1 MLKWLAPAIVFGLI
15 LYFARGVLS
24 PFIIGGLLAYIFS
37 PLVDQAEARFR
48 LPRLAA
54 VAIFFV
60 ALLSLLGLGI
70 WLLETR
76 LAAEVRALGREGPNL
91 VDAAFARLLG
101 TERFQLFGQQVDPHL
116 LAVWTNRALAE
127 TFGTPGD
134 ALHVAERAL
143 DAVLK
148 LFLTLLATFYLLLD
162 GRRFDAYLL
171 RFVAPNR
178 RNDVRQVAN
187 QIHLVLGK
195 YLRGQLFLVGLMSV
209 VTYLVIGLGFH
220 LPYALPIAVATGILE
235 VVPVIGPITAG
246 AIAAMVALVHD
257 GPSLMIW
264 VIAAYFLL
272 RMAED
277 QLVMPLVVGRA
288 VHLHPLVTIFAVL
301 LGSSAAGILG
311 AVLAVPVAA
320 ALRVTLDY
328 AFPATVVSDADPL
341 AAMKKPAPLGAGSL
355 GDPRTQR

>member
-37 PLVDQAEARFR
+37 PLVDQAQGRLRWPR
-48 LPRLAA
+48 LPVVA
-54 VAIFFV
+54 VFFV
-60 ALLSLLGLGI
+60 VLVGLLGFGI

-76 LAAEVRALGREGPNL
+76 LAAELRALSREGPDL

-116 LAVWTNRALAE
+116 LAIWTNRALAE
-127 TFGTPGD
+127 AFGTPGD

-162 GRRFDAYLL
+162 GGRFDAYLL
-171 RFVAPNR
+171 RFVAPSR
-178 RNDVRQVAN
+178 RADVCAVAD

-195 YLRGQLFLVGLMSV
+195 YLRGQLFLVALMSV
-209 VTYLVIGLGFH
+209 VTYVVLAFGFH
-220 LPYALPIAVATGILE
+220 LPYALPIAIATGILE
-235 VVPVIGPITAG
+235 VIPVIGPITAG

-257 GPSLMIW
+257 GPSLMIG
-264 VIAAYFLL
+264 VIVAYFAL

-311 AVLAVPVAA
+311 AILAVPVAA

-328 AFPATVVSDADPL
+328 AFPGEV
-341 AAMKKPAPLGAGSL
+341 KEPAPDGTGSAGKL
-355 GDPRTQR
+355 LRER